1 MDAMAIHTA
10 LLQLHR
16 SAMLKPE
23 SIAGARPVNY
33 VVKIQTADRTD
44 TYTDLTGSAET
55 ARRAGLH
62 RFQQAHPDSVVVDSF
77 VMPQQDYFGGHD
89 CRDDDGDGCCSVCG
103 GVIAGTWLD
112 KQTNG
117 GD

>member
-1 MDAMAIHTA
+1 M
-10 LLQLHR
+10 
-16 SAMLKPE
+16 
-23 SIAGARPVNY
+23 NY
-33 VVKIQTADRTD
+33 VVKIQNVDRTD
-44 TYTDLTGSAET
+44 TYTDLTGPAET
-55 ARRAGLH
+55 ARRDALL

-77 VMPQQDYFGGHD
+77 VMPEQDYFGGHN
-89 CRDDDGDGCCSVCG
+89 CRDNDGSECCSVCG